1 MATLRSL
8 PECLTLPAT
17 MTVQQT
23 PELPHVGVLYR
34 QWAVL
39 ERSDHVW
46 SEFPSVLNEL
56 TNGEVTKLAEQIVP
70 QGLPA
75 QELKIR
81 YDWPAGIWRD
91 GVYVP
96 GFAECVIDLM
106 QMTQT
111 NTSTGTVRRVAYS
124 YKYKPSSP

>member
-23 PELPHVGVLYR
+23 PELPHGGVLYR

-39 ERSDHVW
+39 DRSDHVW
-46 SEFPSVLNEL
+46 SEFPSVLNDL
-56 TNGEVTKLAEQIVP
+56 TNSEVTKLAQEIVL

-75 QELKIR
+75 QEVKIR
-81 YDWPAGIWRD
+81 YNWPAGTWRD
-91 GVYVP
+91 GVYVS